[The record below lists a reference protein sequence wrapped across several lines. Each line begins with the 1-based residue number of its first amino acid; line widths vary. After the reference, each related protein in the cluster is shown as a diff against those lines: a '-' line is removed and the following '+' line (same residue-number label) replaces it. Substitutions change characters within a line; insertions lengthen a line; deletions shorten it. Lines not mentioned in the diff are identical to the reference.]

1 MSSAQQPDASR
12 VQVEW
17 EDSLLDDDVVVTE
30 RLPLLEPHLAPSLDT
45 WLPDYHVRTVQRRV
59 SRATPEDLWQ
69 AAARTRI
76 RDTRVLRPVI
86 GARLGP
92 HAPPAETTFREL
104 FRTDIFTLL
113 EEGDRYSISGVA
125 GCLWAPRGEYARFES
140 AADYRQYE
148 DPGRAKA
155 AVMTLVR
162 EHERGSE
169 IVAEIRVWCTDRRA
183 EMRFRSVWLLVAPFM
198 RFVRMD
204 LLRTVARR
212 AESAA

>member
-1 MSSAQQPDASR
+1 
-12 VQVEW
+12 
-17 EDSLLDDDVVVTE
+17 
-30 RLPLLEPHLAPSLDT
+30 LAPSLDT

-59 SRATPEDLWQ
+59 SRATPEDLWR

-212 AESAA
+212 AEAAG

>member
-1 MSSAQQPDASR
+1 M
-12 VQVEW
+12 
-17 EDSLLDDDVVVTE
+17 
-30 RLPLLEPHLAPSLDT
+30 
-45 WLPDYHVRTVQRRV
+45 QRRS
-59 SRATPEDLWQ
+59 SRATPEELWS
-69 AAARTRI
+69 AAEDTRI
-76 RDTRVLRPVI
+76 RDTRVLRPLI

-148 DPGRAKA
+148 KPGRAKA
-155 AVMTLVR
+155 AVLTQVR
-162 EHERGSE
+162 EHDQGSE
-169 IVAEIRVWCTDRRA
+169 ILTEIRVWCTDRRA
-183 EMRFRSVWLLVAPFM
+183 EVRFRSVWVLVAPFM

-204 LLRTVARR
+204 LLRAVARR
-212 AESAA
+212 AEAAA

>member
-1 MSSAQQPDASR
+1 LAS
-12 VQVEW
+12 
-17 EDSLLDDDVVVTE
+17 
-30 RLPLLEPHLAPSLDT
+30 PSLET
-45 WLPDYHVRTVQRRV
+45 WLPDYQVRTVQRRV
-59 SRATPEDLWQ
+59 SRATPDRLWE
-69 AAARTRI
+69 AAERIRI

-92 HAPPAETTFREL
+92 HAPPLDATFREL

-148 DPGRAKA
+148 QPGRAKA
-155 AVMTLVR
+155 VVMTSVH

-169 IVAEIRVWCTDRRA
+169 IVAEIRVLCTDRRA

-212 AESAA
+212 AETQ